1 MGSISQSAWWTP
13 QVLWLLLPCFQVMG
27 HHNANLDPLGIS
39 CVNFDETPVATGFQ
53 HVGEKCFLSSTAQQ
67 TNINE
72 PVLCDCCFLLPFIC
86 PFFSHFTLSPV
97 FQLLCPIPLCT
108 RHFIFDTSYI
118 MSIFLCS
125 CCTSLLYL
133 LSPPSVSFPC
143 GWFCVR
149 LPCLWGDPLV
159 SCRYVVTMWLSWTLL
174 GLWMLIWTH
183 AFPPTLLRHRIN
195 SVRNSECPPNY
206 TWLGLRCFVKTAF
219 YDSW

>member
-1 MGSISQSAWWTP
+1 MGSAWWTP
-13 QVLWLLLPCFQVMG
+13 HVLWLLLPCFQVMG

-97 FQLLCPIPLCT
+97 FQLLYPIPLCT

-149 LPCLWGDPLV
+149 LPCLWGDPLSPV
-159 SCRYVVTMWLSWTLL
+159 DTWSPCGSAGPSWDYGCWSGFMRSHRHYYVI
-174 GLWMLIWTH
+174 G
-183 AFPPTLLRHRIN
+183 
-195 SVRNSECPPNY
+195 
-206 TWLGLRCFVKTAF
+206 
-219 YDSW
+219 